1 VSLCEA
7 YVKPNGDLLPRAS
20 SLSRKRTR
28 AGRDPWSFT
37 MATRFPSSLQSW
49 RSCWTILRAE
59 EEVEVEEDMVVVVVL
74 EVKWGRDQKKKK
86 EKLEKEEWKIG
97 KKKITVSLKIQ
108 P

>member
-1 VSLCEA
+1 
-7 YVKPNGDLLPRAS
+7 VKPNGDLLPRAS

-59 EEVEVEEDMVVVVVL
+59 EEVEVEEDMVVVVVVIGG
-74 EVKWGRDQKKKK
+74 EMGERPEEKK
-86 EKLEKEEWKIG
+86 EK
-97 KKKITVSLKIQ
+97 
-108 P
+108 